1 VDGVRAFYDELAPV
15 YHLVYQDWE
24 ASVRRQ
30 GEALAAL
37 IAERWGAGA
46 RVVLD
51 AAVGIGTQAL
61 GLLAKGFRV
70 TGADL
75 SLDAI
80 RRASREAAARGRSLE
95 CLAADFRRLPLRS
108 ECADVVIVCDNALP
122 HLETEEEIATALGE
136 CLRCARP
143 GGGCVISMRDYGVP
157 PPSGTVEVHPYG
169 ERLWNGRRH
178 QLRQV
183 WRWAGSRYDVRME
196 LAPLETPDVPAIAL
210 ETTYFAI
217 APARVAA
224 LMTAV
229 GFTDVERLD
238 GRLHQPVLVGT
249 RPRHS

>member
-1 VDGVRAFYDELAPV
+1 VDGVRSFYDGLAPI

-24 ASVRRQ
+24 ASVVRQ
-30 GEALAAL
+30 GDALAAL
-37 IAERWGAGA
+37 IDERWGAGA

-70 TGADL
+70 TGSDL
-75 SLDAI
+75 SIDAV
-80 RRASREAAARGRSLE
+80 RRASREAAARGRSLP
-95 CLAADFRRLPLRS
+95 CLAADFRALPLRS
-108 ECADVVIVCDNALP
+108 ACADVVIVCDNALP
-122 HLETEEEIATALGE
+122 HLETEQDIATALAE

-183 WRWAGSRYDVRME
+183 WRWAGPRYDVSLE
-196 LAPLETPDVPAIAL
+196 LVPLETPDAPTIAL
-210 ETTYFAI
+210 ETVYFAI

-224 LMTAV
+224 LMTTV
-229 GFTDVERLD
+229 GFADVRRLD
-238 GRLHQPVLVGT
+238 GRLHQPVLIGT
-249 RPRHS
+249 RPAQS